1 MRSKDKM
8 AIRVPLESSTR
19 APHPEIIVVPNPR
32 LQSTSAFIRGLAV
45 ELLKRENRNSDQNLQ
60 SYRLT
65 IELGWPEG
73 PVIQR
78 RQYGPVKSH
87 VRAFA
92 DAELLQLPVRAHRGV
107 NDHQSTNITANQLS
121 IHLRNFFFYRIRR
134 REPGLQRSAV
144 SASGPLQQ
152 SLLMV

>member
-8 AIRVPLESSTR
+8 AIRVPLSSTR

-65 IELGWPEG
+65 IELGGSKAPL
-73 PVIQR
+73 IQR
-78 RQYGPVKSH
+78 S
-87 VRAFA
+87 
-92 DAELLQLPVRAHRGV
+92 
-107 NDHQSTNITANQLS
+107 
-121 IHLRNFFFYRIRR
+121 
-134 REPGLQRSAV
+134 
-144 SASGPLQQ
+144 
-152 SLLMV
+152 